1 MGDQYISQCVQTILL
16 YTINSYKTTKTQSQS
31 HSHSHIQLAT
41 ATDNALAL
49 SLAFFAICY
58 LTRSLQ
64 SMCFRVLG
72 DGTDR
77 TTETQ
82 KDNAKITQDN

>member
-58 LTRSLQ
+58 LTRSL
-64 SMCFRVLG
+64 
-72 DGTDR
+72 
-77 TTETQ
+77 
-82 KDNAKITQDN
+82 